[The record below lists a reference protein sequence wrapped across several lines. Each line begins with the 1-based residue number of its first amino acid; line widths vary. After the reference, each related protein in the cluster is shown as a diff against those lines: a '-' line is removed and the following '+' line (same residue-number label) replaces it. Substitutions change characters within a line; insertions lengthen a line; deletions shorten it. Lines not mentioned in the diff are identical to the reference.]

1 MSANYKTQLFS
12 SQTCSS
18 ETVPAAIP
26 FSLTTLALLILF
38 ASSGCRS
45 LAGPP
50 SFGPFGKSKSVE
62 SEGTL
67 VDSGNTSP
75 TVRQVSAQSEIASS
89 DETGDLVTKVV
100 EDESIGAKSKKAAQT
115 FSNFVTGREQENR
128 DQAKKYYQTGDTLF
142 KQAASEPVGE
152 RKATFEKAAKQFRKS
167 GEAAPGS
174 AIEQDALF
182 MQAESLFFADKLVEA
197 TDVYQTL
204 QKEHTRNRHNDRI
217 AARLF
222 SISRYW
228 IDTEKSD
235 QKSWSPLNLTDKS
248 RPRVD
253 TDGHAIRVLDQIR
266 YDDPTGRL
274 ADDATMAAAAEYI
287 RQEKF
292 VEADEFL
299 TDLRETFSD
308 SEHLFLAHLLGI
320 RTKLR
325 IYGGPRYSNLVLD
338 EADKLIKQTR
348 TRFPNKLADPK
359 YSEMVARAAA
369 EVNFHKADR
378 IAYRADYREKRK
390 EYGAAAFYYQRL
402 LDDYGDTPHAEKAR
416 KRLGEIET
424 LPEVPTPRL
433 SWLKTVFPD
442 SSVSNPLIMKDGNSS
457 SEQDAEEDSG
467 IMLR

>member
-1 MSANYKTQLFS
+1 MSANYKIQSDRVDSL
-12 SQTCSS
+12 
-18 ETVPAAIP
+18 PATIP
-26 FSLTTLALLILF
+26 FSFATLAMLLVF

-50 SFGPFGKSKSVE
+50 SFGPFGKSKSVD
-62 SEGTL
+62 SEGTF
-67 VDSGNTSP
+67 VDASTGTSS
-75 TVRQVSAQSEIASS
+75 TNVRQVSAESEIAST
-89 DETGDLVTKVV
+89 DETGDLVANVV
-100 EDESIGAKSKKAAQT
+100 EDESVAAKSKKAAQKLQ
-115 FSNFVTGREQENR
+115 NFVTGREQENR
-128 DQAKKYYQTGDTLF
+128 NQAKNYYQTGDTLF
-142 KQAASEPVGE
+142 KQAASQPVDE
-152 RKATFEKAAKQFRKS
+152 RKATFDQAAKQFRKA

-248 RPRVD
+248 RPRID

-299 TDLRETFSD
+299 TDLRDTFSD

-348 TRFPNKLADPK
+348 TRFPDKLADPK

-402 LDDYGDTPHAEKAR
+402 LDNYGDTPHAEKAR
-416 KRLGEIET
+416 KRLGEIQT
-424 LPEVPTPRL
+424 LPDVPTPRL

-442 SSVSNPLIMKDGNSS
+442 SKASDPLIMKDGESS
-457 SEQDAEEDSG
+457 GAKDAEENSG